1 MQILEKGEKVSEFD
15 KNKYNADF
23 MKENYD
29 KICVNV
35 PKGNKRLL
43 KECAEANG
51 LSMADLIVAAVKRMY
66 GIDLREKHS
75 FENDADRDKLD
86 D

>member
-1 MQILEKGEKVSEFD
+1 MSEF
-15 KNKYNADF
+15 NK
-23 MKENYD
+23 KEYD
-29 KICVNV
+29 KQFNKEKYDEMKIVV

-43 KECAEANG
+43 KEYAEANG

-75 FENDADRDKLD
+75 FDSDSDGEKIDE
-86 D
+86 

>member
-1 MQILEKGEKVSEFD
+1 MEKGEKVSEFD
-15 KNKYNADF
+15 QKEYNKQYSR
-23 MKENYD
+23 ENYEHLD
-29 KICVNV
+29 LKL

-43 KECAEANG
+43 KEYAESNG

-66 GIDLREKHS
+66 GIDLREKHA

-86 D
+86 E

>member
-1 MQILEKGEKVSEFD
+1 MSGFD
-15 KNKYNADF
+15 KKEYDKQFN
-23 MKENYD
+23 KENYEYFGI
-29 KICVNV
+29 KL

-43 KECAEANG
+43 KEYAESNG

-75 FENDADRDKLD
+75 FESDSDEEKIDE
-86 D
+86 